1 MPPRIVAA
9 AATLALIAL
18 TVPAEAAKPA
28 AAPIAAPNDCFADLM
43 GGKSPDIVCT
53 FPVRMTEE
61 ERAELEKTT
70 RGYFKGATCM
80 VSIRIDR
87 ALVAVTVDAV
97 DHVFQAPP
105 QPVTCDVTGQLSDK
119 EPPKT
124 FPITGTF
131 APRVVLKDG
140 RAIEATPG
148 LGNITGV
155 PRVVSWPVETW
166 VNRGG
171 TVRDGMLQVINAWL
185 DHMRQR
191 APQRA
196 AAAVAWQEPVGPR
209 RSLW

>member
-1 MPPRIVAA
+1 MRFVRLSVAVALLA
-9 AATLALIAL
+9 ALAFSAP
-18 TVPAEAAKPA
+18 VEAAKTAPPPA
-28 AAPIAAPNDCFADLM
+28 AVPDDCFADLM
-43 GGKSPDIVCT
+43 SGKSQEIVCL
-53 FPVRMTEE
+53 FPVRMTEA
-61 ERAELEKTT
+61 ERAELETTT
-70 RGYFKGATCM
+70 RGYFKAATCT

-87 ALVAVTVDAV
+87 ALIAVTVDAV
-97 DHVFQAPP
+97 DHIFQAPP
-105 QPVTCDVTGQLSDK
+105 QPVTCDVTAHLSEK

-140 RAIEATPG
+140 RAVEASPG

-155 PRVVSWPVETW
+155 PRVLSWPVETW

-171 TVRDGMLQVINAWL
+171 TVRGGMLQVINAWL

-196 AAAVAWQEPVGPR
+196 AAR
-209 RSLW
+209 

>member
-1 MPPRIVAA
+1 MSAVRFALAV
-9 AATLALIAL
+9 ATLASTAWGAP
-18 TVPAEAAKPA
+18 VHAAKPA
-28 AAPIAAPNDCFADLM
+28 TALAAAANDCFADLM
-43 GGKSPDIVCT
+43 SGTAPDIVCQ

-70 RGYFKGATCM
+70 RGYFKGATCL

-87 ALVAVTVDAV
+87 ALIAVTVDAV
-97 DHVFQAPP
+97 DHTFQSPP
-105 QPVTCDVTGQLSDK
+105 QPVTCDVIGQLSDK

-124 FPITGTF
+124 YPITGTF

-140 RAIEATPG
+140 RAVEATPG
-148 LGNITGV
+148 LGNVAGV

-171 TVRDGMLQVINAWL
+171 TVRTGMLQAINAWL

-196 AAAVAWQEPVGPR
+196 AQR
-209 RSLW
+209 